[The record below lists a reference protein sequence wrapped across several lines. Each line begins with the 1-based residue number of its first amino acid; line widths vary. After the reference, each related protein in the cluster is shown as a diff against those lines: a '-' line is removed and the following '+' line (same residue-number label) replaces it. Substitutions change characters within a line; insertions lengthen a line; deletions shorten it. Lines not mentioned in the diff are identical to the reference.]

1 MKIVSGLLCPPG
13 DAPFG
18 QVIDRNLNG
27 HVVTGKNFDVI
38 HSKLARN
45 MGGHYVP
52 VRQLDLKYGIR
63 ECLDH
68 RTLEF
73 DNVVFRQNNHPF

>member
-1 MKIVSGLLCPPG
+1 MIP
-13 DAPFG
+13 
-18 QVIDRNLNG
+18 R
-27 HVVTGKNFDVI
+27 KNPDVI

-52 VRQLDLKYGIR
+52 VGQLDLEYGIWK
-63 ECLDH
+63 CFDH

-73 DNVVFRQNNHPF
+73 DNVIFRQNNHPCLNSAPVRHQQL